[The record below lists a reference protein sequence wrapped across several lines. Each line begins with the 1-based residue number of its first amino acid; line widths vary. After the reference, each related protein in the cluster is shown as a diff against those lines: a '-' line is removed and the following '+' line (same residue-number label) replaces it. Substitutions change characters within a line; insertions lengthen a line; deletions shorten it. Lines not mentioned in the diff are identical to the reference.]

1 MPLPIRK
8 RGFFFKE
15 QPYHHTVRFLVVKL
29 SLIEIIPYMLEG
41 GLFLSHTVGQGHSKR
56 VSTADITIC
65 KVC

>member
-1 MPLPIRK
+1 MPLPISVF
-8 RGFFFKE
+8 FFFKE

-56 VSTADITIC
+56 VSSTADITIC